1 MSDATFEVVVRFVL
15 RGNTLERVGE
25 VASVLKGDVLHYFKD
40 KSSLLEAVSRRS
52 NPMLSNPLVELNRH
66 TNSPYERFWAIVYA
80 NFADTIINKKVCHAW
95 VSLCAEL
102 PHYWMCQRVQAACNS
117 RVTSNLR
124 HN

>member
-52 NPMLSNPLVELNRH
+52 NPM
-66 TNSPYERFWAIVYA
+66 
-80 NFADTIINKKVCHAW
+80 
-95 VSLCAEL
+95 
-102 PHYWMCQRVQAACNS
+102 
-117 RVTSNLR
+117 
-124 HN
+124 

>member
-66 TNSPYERFWAIVYA
+66 TNSPYERF
-80 NFADTIINKKVCHAW
+80 
-95 VSLCAEL
+95 
-102 PHYWMCQRVQAACNS
+102 
-117 RVTSNLR
+117 
-124 HN
+124 